1 LHKISSNDPKVTD
14 AFPPDD
20 RAADLRDLDLNN
32 VNAPVQRLLGVSWD
46 LTADTFTFTVKVD
59 NKPFTK
65 RGVLSIINSFYD
77 PLGIAAPVLIQGKC
91 LLRGMTEQLKERQL
105 EEWDLPLPQELKAV
119 WDDWYQS
126 LIELQHLKLT
136 VLMPPRSIKQVIYN
150 CTLRLW

>member
-1 LHKISSNDPKVTD
+1 MTPIPDSTEEIPMPAVGGAHPHLREIADKIPGNLHLHKISSNNPKVMD

-20 RAADLRDLDLNN
+20 RAAADLRDLDLNN

-46 LTADTFTFTVKVD
+46 LTADAFTFTVKVD

-65 RGVLSIINSFYD
+65 HGVLSIINSLYD

-105 EEWDLPLPQELKAV
+105 EE
-119 WDDWYQS
+119 
-126 LIELQHLKLT
+126 
-136 VLMPPRSIKQVIYN
+136 
-150 CTLRLW
+150 